1 MHLKDTAEYSLVVA
15 QDSRLGSQL
24 HALEQKLAK
33 LTGED
38 QEAIVEELALCR
50 QLLHVLS
57 STTQPSKAVQEDAN
71 PPYQEAQPAAAQQNG
86 HRDATHQNDAAAN
99 APLLLGPP

>member
-1 MHLKDTAEYSLVVA
+1 MHLKDTAEYFLVVA
-15 QDSRLGSQL
+15 QDSQLGSQL

-38 QEAIVEELALCR
+38 QEAIVEESAQCR

-57 STTQPSKAVQEDAN
+57 STTQPSKAVQEDTS
-71 PPYQEAQPAAAQQNG
+71 PPYQQPAAAQQNG

-99 APLLLGPP
+99 TPLLLGPP